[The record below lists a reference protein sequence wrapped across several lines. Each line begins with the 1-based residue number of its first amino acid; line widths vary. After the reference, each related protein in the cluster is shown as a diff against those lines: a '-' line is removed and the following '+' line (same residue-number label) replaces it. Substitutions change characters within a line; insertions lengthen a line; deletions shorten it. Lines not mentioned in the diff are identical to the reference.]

1 MTRYAQRVLSAVLP
15 PKIGPL
21 LWRSTERQ
29 RLIDKAE
36 RTPQDR
42 WISSTSSTAG
52 QPSRGAAGVGSNP
65 ARTTTMPVA
74 VSEHYEHGG
83 TMLRV
88 RVRVRSIVPCAWH
101 SPPTPTPTLTTLTTP
116 TLTR

>member
-29 RLIDKAE
+29 RLIEGGAD
-36 RTPQDR
+36 PQEE

-52 QPSRGAAGVGSNP
+52 QPSRGAAGEGSSP
-65 ARTTTMPVA
+65 ATTTTTPVA
-74 VSEHYEHGG
+74 VSEHYEHG

-88 RVRVRSIVPCAWH
+88 G
-101 SPPTPTPTLTTLTTP
+101 
-116 TLTR
+116 